1 MVEQRC
7 PVHTDAGCV
16 VRLESLQLRCVLE
29 LALWASSALEQWSC
43 FLNVD
48 SSACRSRDFQLLVT
62 EILPVLVTLFVFKN
76 RYK

>member
-29 LALWASSALEQWSC
+29 LALRASSALEQWSSKLLSC
-43 FLNVD
+43 
-48 SSACRSRDFQLLVT
+48 CRLDRMRFGETYSVVPELAGWM
-62 EILPVLVTLFVFKN
+62 P
-76 RYK
+76 